1 MQVFFIL
8 GMSSSVFVLS
18 FILQSVVGSETVGNE
33 QHTSGSEFNC
43 NHSYHLLKILYIGS
57 LLYEELL
64 CPQVEHLKQV
74 F

>member
-1 MQVFFIL
+1 MFPFFSL
-8 GMSSSVFVLS
+8 GMFPSVLVLS
-18 FILQSVVGSETVGNE
+18 FILQSVVGSERVGTE

-43 NHSYHLLKILYIGS
+43 NHCYHLLTALYIAS